1 MSQPGSPVSPQA
13 PGGPGGGTA
22 EQYFGQILQMMQKNM
37 NRVNQESVAR
47 MEVVERSLRETTAA
61 LHEAQG
67 RQAAELAKSL
77 EGLTRRSTGVVDV
90 KGVGKPDHLKGS
102 HEEVKKVWKTWSYK
116 METWFCSQYPEVGQ
130 KVLDWAKL
138 QGDAAIM
145 ESDIQTFAQ
154 SEKLKLEDVQG
165 LDAHLHVAL
174 VSLTS
179 DMAYDTVYNSRKKSG
194 LDAWRRLSHVY
205 EPLNPRSNMRL
216 LRRILVQP
224 RSTLES
230 LRSAIDRWEADILE
244 YTQRGNQD
252 LSDVGKITVL
262 MAMCPENLEDHLELN
277 IGRLDTYA
285 KMRSEVVSYTEQKYA
300 KTDAE
305 SGGAAPMELDAFK
318 GKGTKGKGG
327 KGGKG
332 KGQDKSKDKDIVC
345 HLCQKKG
352 HRKADCWHNPAN
364 GGSGKPQAKP
374 KGQNDSKDK
383 GAKGK
388 GKKGKAHTLEG
399 EEDQQWPAEEG
410 AATEAGAD
418 GALGSLC
425 VYSGSGGSRCVSHR
439 SPALADAG
447 DDDEFEE
454 IEVEEEGEDPAPSYA
469 AHHYVPPHRGG
480 LSAKSAAK
488 PRASRP
494 QGFDPYDMETN
505 AQPEKAVKFKPPEPK
520 GPPPGYRPKPEV
532 VAKEEQES
540 EESSEEKGGA
550 ASSSMRAPSL
560 KDDVKEEQS
569 PGQEDKPKKYV
580 PPHRRGGSEGAASSS
595 KRAPSDLQPYKVNK
609 ASRAIML
616 QEMIAQS
623 ETSLRELQEALDDP
637 TRDRA
642 ADEAEMASLEKV
654 IAELKEEQ
662 RSFRHREREGHSER
676 QERDKAAFG
685 GRLAHLKEKSRKRA
699 AKHRHASHNERARF
713 KLSNQVRYAKRF
725 LRPGQGRK
733 QQTFPLAAPG
743 GELAKDEG
751 CRPLT
756 HKERRALREEENEE
770 LPEVRQRIRSLP
782 PSETK
787 PRSAQQKASKRRRE
801 RRREARK
808 KEAKKD
814 KQQEPYGDGEGTGS
828 LMSLAAQGPPK
839 KDGYPWTRVNFVVDS
854 GASATTIP
862 LSLVGDHRRLD
873 PAVGFEKFRLA
884 DGNTV
889 QNKGCLKARAWLQG
903 GETLLATMSVAD
915 IHQPLLSVSQL
926 IEKGNTV
933 VMHKDR
939 AYVETASGI
948 KHRVYLR
955 GGVFMLPVWLDLSEL
970 GVEEES
976 EGAMEQGELGVE
988 EESEG
993 AMEQGL
999 AEAESGR
1006 PAKPMRSP
1014 QLPSPEE
1021 IEAHNVRDPEEIPV
1035 FSIDYGFFGAPGEIQ
1050 ESAVGGS
1057 KMPVLVGRDRQS
1069 KALFTHLGTHGQR
1082 REEATRGP
1090 RVAQACDLI
1099 REGLSRE
1106 GVSHTEFCRARIV
1119 SELEKSEAGRKRLEQ
1134 AKLKDLPR
1142 RAKAEAQMEPKAK
1155 VSEDSLVQEAQVPR
1169 KSRKGEP
1176 VGPGVRTV
1184 SVRAQDQQVDD
1195 GIFND
1200 EMEVSQSEPS
1210 SGSRKR
1216 RSTDEPPDAMEVS
1229 PAEPALGRC
1238 IRVEVHGDD
1247 FTALAGKRELEW
1259 FANALSKEWT
1269 VEVRG
1274 YLGPPVMEGTQQ
1286 SIDILNRLV
1295 SWTSRGIE
1303 VEADPRHAALIQ
1315 REVMQLHRVCQGQHT
1330 LG

>member
-1 MSQPGSPVSPQA
+1 MTGYSYLLLYTSSALAEASTPRAIPFTASWTAESWALWMLWLGGILEFRINATSDQAEDQIIRRLPWDWYNIYAAADASGSDRSTKLTTVLAGATQVDVPINADTGALDCSGTGWGEDHNLKALAISDVGLSVQNLRGVGGTLSFLAPAETSKEPAGSSIFGSREYLIEFNNSNGNDLTVGSPEGWRSLAAEEWICPEFGEIFGRTHVVVYIQSSLGEQTTIAFPDRDLDL
-13 PGGPGGGTA
+13 GDLGGTISWSEPKTLA
-22 EQYFGQILQMMQKNM
+22 KVVTYQIGLA
-37 NRVNQESVAR
+37 VNVQGASRSVIGELPSSARNGALNCESGFR
-47 MEVVERSLRETTAA
+47 MEVVERSLRETTVA

-90 KGVGKPDHLKGS
+90 KGVGKPDHLKGHLKGS

-116 METWFCSQYPEVGQ
+116 METWFCSQYPEIGQ

-138 QGDAAIM
+138 RGDAAIM

-179 DMAYDTVYNSRKKSG
+179 DMAYGTVYNSRKKSG

-224 RSTLES
+224 RSTLEN
-230 LRSAIDRWEADILE
+230 LRSAIDRWEASILE

-252 LSDVGKITVL
+252 LSDVAKITGL

-305 SGGAAPMELDAFK
+305 SGDAAPMELDAFK
-318 GKGTKGKGG
+318 GKGAKGKGG

-332 KGQDKSKDKDIVC
+332 KGQDKSKDKDTVC

-364 GGSGKPQAKP
+364 GGNGKPQAKP

-383 GAKGK
+383 SAKGK

-410 AATEAGAD
+410 AATEAEAD

-439 SPALADAG
+439 SPGSADAG
-447 DDDEFEE
+447 DDEFEE
-454 IEVEEEGEDPAPSYA
+454 IEVEEGGEDAAPSYA
-469 AHHYVPPHRGG
+469 AHHYVPPHRRG

-494 QGFDPYDMETN
+494 QGDEEEFEYVVEEVV
-505 AQPEKAVKFKPPEPK
+505 PEKKAAKFKPPEPK

-532 VAKEEQES
+532 VAKNEQES
-540 EESSEEKGGA
+540 EESSEEKPMGYVPPHRRKGSGGA

-569 PGQEDKPKKYV
+569 PGQEDKPKK
-580 PPHRRGGSEGAASSS
+580 
-595 KRAPSDLQPYKVNK
+595 
-609 ASRAIML
+609 
-616 QEMIAQS
+616 
-623 ETSLRELQEALDDP
+623 
-637 TRDRA
+637 
-642 ADEAEMASLEKV
+642 
-654 IAELKEEQ
+654 
-662 RSFRHREREGHSER
+662 
-676 QERDKAAFG
+676 
-685 GRLAHLKEKSRKRA
+685 
-699 AKHRHASHNERARF
+699 
-713 KLSNQVRYAKRF
+713 
-725 LRPGQGRK
+725 
-733 QQTFPLAAPG
+733 
-743 GELAKDEG
+743 
-751 CRPLT
+751 
-756 HKERRALREEENEE
+756 
-770 LPEVRQRIRSLP
+770 
-782 PSETK
+782 
-787 PRSAQQKASKRRRE
+787 
-801 RRREARK
+801 
-808 KEAKKD
+808 
-814 KQQEPYGDGEGTGS
+814 
-828 LMSLAAQGPPK
+828 
-839 KDGYPWTRVNFVVDS
+839 VNFVVDS

-862 LSLVGDHRRLD
+862 LSLVGDRRLD
-873 PAVGFEKFRLA
+873 PAVGVEKFRLA
-884 DGNTV
+884 DGNAV
-889 QNKGCLKARAWLQG
+889 ENKGCLKARAWLQG

-976 EGAMEQGELGVE
+976 EGAMEQGLAHTTLVIYL
-988 EESEG
+988 SERG
-993 AMEQGL
+993 ARIASVD
-999 AEAESGR
+999 AERATLITRSSGKER
-1006 PAKPMRSP
+1006 
-1014 QLPSPEE
+1014 EG
-1021 IEAHNVRDPEEIPV
+1021 DPEEIPV

-1050 ESAVGGS
+1050 E
-1057 KMPVLVGRDRQS
+1057 
-1069 KALFTHLGTHGQR
+1069 
-1082 REEATRGP
+1082 
-1090 RVAQACDLI
+1090 
-1099 REGLSRE
+1099 
-1106 GVSHTEFCRARIV
+1106 
-1119 SELEKSEAGRKRLEQ
+1119 
-1134 AKLKDLPR
+1134 
-1142 RAKAEAQMEPKAK
+1142 
-1155 VSEDSLVQEAQVPR
+1155 
-1169 KSRKGEP
+1169 
-1176 VGPGVRTV
+1176 
-1184 SVRAQDQQVDD
+1184 
-1195 GIFND
+1195 
-1200 EMEVSQSEPS
+1200 
-1210 SGSRKR
+1210 
-1216 RSTDEPPDAMEVS
+1216 
-1229 PAEPALGRC
+1229 
-1238 IRVEVHGDD
+1238 
-1247 FTALAGKRELEW
+1247 
-1259 FANALSKEWT
+1259 
-1269 VEVRG
+1269 
-1274 YLGPPVMEGTQQ
+1274 
-1286 SIDILNRLV
+1286 
-1295 SWTSRGIE
+1295 
-1303 VEADPRHAALIQ
+1303 
-1315 REVMQLHRVCQGQHT
+1315 
-1330 LG
+1330 